1 MEKKT
6 VHIPSISCGHCVMT
20 VKREVSELEGITS
33 IEGDVESKTVTI
45 KWDSPATWEKITD
58 TLKDAGYPAET

>member
-45 KWDSPATWEKITD
+45 KWDSSATWEKITD